1 MGAEKIVVD
10 TNVIISAMVG
20 DEEVNILNAINSHA
34 ERIALSGASG
44 LVPMNP
50 DDDMIIDVALASG
63 AKWIVTGDRHLLDGF
78 VGTRILTSQRFLDEL
93 AAQDS

>member
-1 MGAEKIVVD
+1 MR
-10 TNVIISAMVG
+10 

-63 AKWIVTGDRHLLDGF
+63 AKWIVTGDRHLLALDGF